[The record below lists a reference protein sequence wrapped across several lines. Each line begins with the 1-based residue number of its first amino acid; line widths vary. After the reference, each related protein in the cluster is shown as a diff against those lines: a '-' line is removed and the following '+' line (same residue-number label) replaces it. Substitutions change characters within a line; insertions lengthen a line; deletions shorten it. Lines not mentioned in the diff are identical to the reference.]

1 MKISMILIAGSLG
14 SGKTTLLRH
23 LVTRA
28 DRRTAI
34 LMNEFGEIAIDSKVV
49 EGEHIRMT
57 ELAGGCVC
65 CSLAGEFEE
74 AVKEI
79 VATVRPELIVVE
91 TTGVAEPDA
100 VIFDVEDNLQG
111 IRLDSVVVVAD
122 ADLMVR
128 FPDLGYVTT
137 TQFEAADLLLLN
149 KVDLVSPCQLD
160 VVEAQLRR
168 VNSDASVVRTLRCA
182 LDTGLVFG
190 AVNRGPRPLAAPSSH
205 SDLAE
210 VDSFDFVSDR
220 PVDRE
225 KFERLA
231 ENMPKA
237 VYRSKGFLRCV
248 EAGFL
253 FNFAGGRWALE
264 PFEAERTELVFI
276 GRGAAEARVRVL
288 SELEACLV

>member
-28 DRRTAI
+28 DRRIAI

-149 KVDLVSPCQLD
+149 KVDLVSPCRLD
-160 VVEAQLRR
+160 AVEAQLRR
-168 VNSDASVVRTLRCA
+168 VNPDASVVRTLRCA

-190 AVNRGPRPLAAPSSH
+190 AVSRGPRPLAAPSSH

-248 EAGFL
+248 GAAFL

-264 PFEAERTELVFI
+264 PFEADRTELVFI

>member
-23 LVTRA
+23 LVARA
-28 DRRTAI
+28 DRRIAI

-49 EGEHIRMT
+49 AGKHIRMT

-65 CSLAGEFEE
+65 CSLVGEFEE

-79 VATVRPELIVVE
+79 VKTVRPDLIVVE

-100 VIFDVEDNLQG
+100 VIFDVEDNLPG
-111 IRLDSVVVVAD
+111 VRLDSVVVVAD

-137 TQFEAADLLLLN
+137 TQFEAADILLLN
-149 KVDLVSPCQLD
+149 KVDLVTPHHLEA
-160 VVEAQLRR
+160 VEAQLRR
-168 VNSDASVVRTLRCA
+168 VNPDATVVRTLKCA
-182 LDTGLVFG
+182 VDTGLLFG
-190 AVNRGPRPLAAPSSH
+190 YGVRAQRPVRAATEH
-205 SDLAE
+205 SGRSE
-210 VDSFDFVSDR
+210 IDSFDFVSDR
-220 PVDRE
+220 LLDRTG
-225 KFERLA
+225 FERLA

-237 VYRSKGFLRCV
+237 VYRAKGFLRCA
-248 EAGFL
+248 EGAYL

-264 PFEAERTELVFI
+264 PFRADRTELVFI
-276 GRGAAEARVRVL
+276 GRGTADARVRVL
-288 SELEACLV
+288 SELVACQV

>member
-28 DRRTAI
+28 DRRIAI

-160 VVEAQLRR
+160 AVEAQLRR
-168 VNSDASVVRTLRCA
+168 VNPDASVVRTLRCA

-190 AVNRGPRPLAAPSSH
+190 AVNTGQRPLRAPSSH

-220 PVDRE
+220 SVDRE

-248 EAGFL
+248 EAAFL

-264 PFEAERTELVFI
+264 PFEADRTELVFI
-276 GRGAAEARVRVL
+276 GRGAEEARARVL

>member
-28 DRRTAI
+28 DRRVAI

-79 VATVRPELIVVE
+79 VATVRPDLIVVE

-160 VVEAQLRR
+160 AVEAQLRR
-168 VNSDASVVRTLRCA
+168 VNPDASVVRTLRCA

-190 AVNRGPRPLAAPSSH
+190 AVNTGQRPLRAPSNH
-205 SDLAE
+205 SEPAE

-231 ENMPKA
+231 ENMPNA

-248 EAGFL
+248 EAAFL

-264 PFEAERTELVFI
+264 PFEADRTELVFI

>member
-23 LVTRA
+23 LVARA
-28 DRRTAI
+28 DRRIAI

-79 VATVRPELIVVE
+79 VETVRPDLIVVE

-111 IRLDSVVVVAD
+111 VRLDSVVVIAD

-137 TQFEAADLLLLN
+137 TQFESADLLLLN
-149 KVDLVSPCQLD
+149 KVDLVTPGQLD
-160 VVEAQLRR
+160 AVEAQLER
-168 VNSDASVVRTLRCA
+168 VNPDASIVRTLRCSV
-182 LDTGLVFG
+182 DIGLLFG
-190 AVNRGPRPLAAPSSH
+190 VIEKGQRHLRTRAAH
-205 SDLAE
+205 TDLVE
-210 VDSFDFVSDR
+210 IDSFDFVSDV
-220 PVDRE
+220 PMDRG
-225 KFERLA
+225 KFERLV
-231 ENMPKA
+231 ENLPRS

-248 EAGFL
+248 EAAFL
-253 FNFAGGRWALE
+253 FNFAGGRWTLE
-264 PFEAERTELVFI
+264 PFEADRTELVFI
-276 GRGAAEARVRVL
+276 GRGAAEARVPVL
-288 SELEACLV
+288 SELEACKA

>member
-23 LVTRA
+23 LVAGA
-28 DRRTAI
+28 DRRIAI

-74 AVKEI
+74 AVRET
-79 VATVRPELIVVE
+79 VETVRPELIVVE

-100 VIFDVEDNLQG
+100 VIFDVEDNLQD
-111 IRLDSVVVVAD
+111 IRLDSVVVIAD

-149 KVDLVSPCQLD
+149 KVDLVTPCQLD
-160 VVEAQLRR
+160 GVEAQLRR
-168 VNSDASVVRTLRCA
+168 VNPDASVVRTLKCA
-182 LDTGLVFG
+182 VDTGLLFG
-190 AVNRGPRPLAAPSSH
+190 AVNTGQRPLRARSSH
-205 SDLAE
+205 TGLAE
-210 VDSFDFVSDR
+210 VESFDFVSDR
-220 PVDRE
+220 LLDRE

-231 ENMPKA
+231 ENMPRA

-248 EAGFL
+248 EAEFL

-264 PFEAERTELVFI
+264 PFEADRTELVFI

>member
-28 DRRTAI
+28 DRRIAI

-149 KVDLVSPCQLD
+149 KVDLASPCQLD
-160 VVEAQLRR
+160 AVEAQLRR
-168 VNSDASVVRTLRCA
+168 VNPDASVVRTLRCA

-237 VYRSKGFLRCV
+237 VYRSKGFLQCV
-248 EAGFL
+248 EAAFL

-264 PFEAERTELVFI
+264 PFEADRTELVFI

>member
-28 DRRTAI
+28 DRRVAI

-79 VATVRPELIVVE
+79 VATVRPDLIVVE

-160 VVEAQLRR
+160 AVEAQLSR
-168 VNSDASVVRTLRCA
+168 VNPDASVVRTLRCA

-210 VDSFDFVSDR
+210 VDSFDFVSGR

-231 ENMPKA
+231 GNMPKA
-237 VYRSKGFLRCV
+237 IYRSKGFLRCV
-248 EAGFL
+248 EAAFL

-264 PFEAERTELVFI
+264 PFEADRTELVFI
-276 GRGAAEARVRVL
+276 GRGAAESRVRVL

>member
-23 LVTRA
+23 LVARA
-28 DRRTAI
+28 DRRVAI

-49 EGEHIRMT
+49 EGKHIRMT

-79 VATVRPELIVVE
+79 VKTVRPDLIVVE

-100 VIFDVEDNLQG
+100 VIFDVEDNLPG
-111 IRLDSVVVVAD
+111 VRLDSVVVVAD

-137 TQFEAADLLLLN
+137 TQFEAADILLLN
-149 KVDLVSPCQLD
+149 KVDLVTPCHLEA
-160 VVEAQLRR
+160 VEAHLRR
-168 VNSDASVVRTLRCA
+168 VNPDAAVVRTLKCA
-182 LDTGLVFG
+182 VDTGFLFG
-190 AVNRGPRPLAAPSSH
+190 FGGRARRSVRAATEH
-205 SDLAE
+205 SGQE
-210 VDSFDFVSDR
+210 EIDSFDFVSDR
-220 PVDRE
+220 LFNRE
-225 KFERLA
+225 KFERLV
-231 ENMPKA
+231 ENLPDA
-237 VYRSKGFLRCV
+237 VYRAKGFLRCA
-248 EAGFL
+248 EGSFL

-264 PFEAERTELVFI
+264 PFGADRTELVFI
-276 GRGAAEARVRVL
+276 GIGAAEARVRIL
-288 SELEACLV
+288 SELEACQV

>member
-1 MKISMILIAGSLG
+1 MG

-23 LVTRA
+23 LVART
-28 DRRTAI
+28 DRRIAI

-49 EGEHIRMT
+49 EGKHIRMT

-79 VATVRPELIVVE
+79 VKTVRPELIVVE

-100 VIFDVEDNLQG
+100 VIFDVEDNLPG
-111 IRLDSVVVVAD
+111 VRLDSVVVVAD

-137 TQFEAADLLLLN
+137 TQFEAADILLLN
-149 KVDLVSPCQLD
+149 KVDLVTPCQLEA
-160 VVEAQLRR
+160 VEAQLSR
-168 VNSDASVVRTLRCA
+168 VNPEATVVRTLKCRV
-182 LDTGLVFG
+182 DTGLIFG
-190 AVNRGPRPLAAPSSH
+190 FGGRAQRSVRAVREH
-205 SDLAE
+205 SVRE
-210 VDSFDFVSDR
+210 EIDSFDFVSDR
-220 PVDRE
+220 LFDRE
-225 KFERLA
+225 KFERLVA
-231 ENMPKA
+231 NLPDA
-237 VYRSKGFLRCV
+237 VYRAKGFLRC
-248 EAGFL
+248 AKGAFL

-264 PFEAERTELVFI
+264 PFGADRTELVFI

-288 SELEACLV
+288 TELEACQV

>member
-23 LVTRA
+23 LVARA
-28 DRRTAI
+28 DRRIAI

-79 VATVRPELIVVE
+79 VKTVRPELIVVE

-111 IRLDSVVVVAD
+111 VRMDSVVVIAD

-137 TQFEAADLLLLN
+137 SQFEAADLLLLN
-149 KVDLVSPCQLD
+149 KVDLVTPRQLD
-160 VVEAQLRR
+160 AVEAQLGR
-168 VNSDASVVRTLRCA
+168 VNPDASVVRTLRCA
-182 LDTGLVFG
+182 VDVGLLFG
-190 AVNRGPRPLAAPSSH
+190 VVDRRQRPSRPPAGH
-205 SDLAE
+205 NDLSE
-210 VDSFDFVSDR
+210 VDSFDYVSDR
-220 PVDRE
+220 PMDRE

-231 ENMPKA
+231 ENMPKS

-248 EAGFL
+248 EAAFL

-264 PFEAERTELVFI
+264 PFEADRTELVFI
-276 GRGAAEARVRVL
+276 GRGAAEARAAVL
-288 SELEACLV
+288 SELDACRV